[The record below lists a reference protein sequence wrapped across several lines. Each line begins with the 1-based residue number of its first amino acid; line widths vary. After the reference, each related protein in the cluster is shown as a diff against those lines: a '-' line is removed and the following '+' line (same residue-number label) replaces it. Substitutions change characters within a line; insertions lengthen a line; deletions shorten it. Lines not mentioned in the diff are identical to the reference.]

1 MHAPFYFTWMVMFYA
16 CDSIQ
21 TQEKKYGTTHDRQTF
36 QKLAYNEKD
45 NMRCKIYVI
54 NISSIWLMNSAAIC

>member
-1 MHAPFYFTWMVMFYA
+1 MHAPFYFSMLVIVYKLKK
-16 CDSIQ
+16 
-21 TQEKKYGTTHDRQTF
+21 KKYGTTHDRQTF